1 MDRALGNALAVL
13 VSELLEQLVVL
24 QQDRAAGAGRDCI
37 LVVAKRIATSR
48 REDRAFCCHG

>member
-24 QQDRAAGAGRDCI
+24 QQDRAARAGRDCI
-37 LVVAKRIATSR
+37 LVVA
-48 REDRAFCCHG
+48 